1 MISMKADARA
11 DRNGHTDKSRPIGRT
26 KPFSESAVIAMET
39 TAVYAFANQ

>member
-11 DRNGHTDKSRPIGRT
+11 DRGGYAGRSRPIGRT
-26 KPFSESAVIAMET
+26 KPLSESAVIAMET